1 MAFTVAYMRSLC
13 NLSNV
18 YIVVLVSSPV
28 DKTIVVHRM
37 VSPIRKYHIVSY
49 KNASMYQ
56 THQDTV
62 TIYVIGRGK
71 T

>member
-1 MAFTVAYMRSLC
+1 
-13 NLSNV
+13 
-18 YIVVLVSSPV
+18 
-28 DKTIVVHRM
+28 M

-49 KNASMYQ
+49 KNTSMYQ

-62 TIYVIGRGK
+62 TIYVIGHGK